1 MIMLCPSESRSLS
14 EGRIFFNGE
23 FSSCEKPTGEQT
35 PLYRSSKEKT
45 VFAENDKKNKIMI
58 FSKKV
63 LTYP

>member
-23 FSSCEKPTGEQT
+23 FSSLEKPTGEQT

-45 VFAENDKKNKIMI
+45 VLWKMTKKIK
-58 FSKKV
+58 S
-63 LTYP
+63 